1 MERCFFGR
9 GMRTVGWVCML
20 LVSGLT
26 AKSAVWK
33 DASVLSA
40 SNVFIK
46 SLSQEQKAMAV
57 VEYNQVNAVKWTN
70 LPCGLQCRVGILFGD
85 LSVLQKSFAKDVVK
99 AALGRY
105 AGGGYEQVMGIIE
118 ADAFLGKGRKE
129 YSSDNYIIAFLGK
142 PDNIGTWQLQIGGHH
157 LAVNLTFVNGEQV
170 SASPLFMGLEPPENI
185 TLKANHDALVAL
197 LKSLSVDQVAK
208 ARSSEGYGDVFLG
221 PGRDGAF
228 PAVKAGLSV
237 TELSGEQKAKVI
249 HAIRQWVRVADE
261 STAKKIMKGYSS
273 EINDTFISFYGGLD
287 LNKSGD
293 YVRIDGPGVW
303 IEFICQPGAVFPKG
317 IHYHTVYRDH
327 KLDYAGS
334 FRF

>member
-1 MERCFFGR
+1 MERCFLGLSV
-9 GMRTVGWVCML
+9 RTVGL
-20 LVSGLT
+20 LFIFLLIGLI
-26 AKSAVWK
+26 ARSAVWK

-57 VEYNQVNAVKWTN
+57 VKYSQGNAVKWTN

-85 LSVLQKSFAKDVVK
+85 LSVVQRTLAQDVFK

-105 AGGGYEQVMGIIE
+105 VGGGYEQVMGIIE

-142 PDNIGTWQLQIGGHH
+142 PDVIGTWQLQIGGHH
-157 LAVNLTFVNGEQV
+157 LAVNLTFVNGKQV
-170 SASPLFMGLEPPENI
+170 SASPLFMGLEPPENL

-197 LKSLSVDQVAK
+197 LQSFSVDQVAK
-208 ARSSEGYGDVFLG
+208 ARLSEGYGDVYLG

-228 PAVKAGLSV
+228 PALKAGLNAA
-237 TELSGEQKAKVI
+237 ELSGEQKAKVI

-261 STAKKIMKGYSS
+261 STAKKLMKGYSS
-273 EINDTFISFYGGLD
+273 DINDTFISFYGGLD
-287 LNKSGD
+287 LNKRGD

-334 FRF
+334 FHF

>member
-1 MERCFFGR
+1 MEMWFFR
-9 GMRTVGWVCML
+9 VGTIIFGLLFTL

-33 DASVLSA
+33 DTSVLSA
-40 SNVFIK
+40 SKVFIK
-46 SLSQEQKAMAV
+46 SLSQEQRVKAV
-57 VEYNQVNAVKWTN
+57 VEYSRANAVKWTN

-85 LSVLQKSFAKDVVK
+85 LSAVQRSFAQDVVK
-99 AALGRY
+99 AALGRH
-105 AGGGYEQVMGIIE
+105 AGGGYDKMMGIIE

-129 YSSDNYIIAFLGK
+129 YSSDNYIIAFLGV
-142 PDNIGTWQLQIGGHH
+142 PDVIGTWQLQIGGHH
-157 LAVNLTFVNGEQV
+157 LAVNLTFVNGKQV

-197 LKSLSVDQVAK
+197 LQSFSVDQVAK
-208 ARSSEGYGDVFLG
+208 ARLSEGYGDVFLG
-221 PGRDGAF
+221 PGRDDAF
-228 PAVKAGLSV
+228 PAVKAGLSAA
-237 TELSGEQKAKVI
+237 ELSGEQKAKVI

-261 STAKKIMKGYSS
+261 STAKKIIKGYSS
-273 EINDTFISFYGGLD
+273 DINDTFISFYGGLD
-287 LNKSGD
+287 LNKRGD

-334 FRF
+334 FHF